1 MITYK
6 NISFSAKTFYGVRF
20 EPGEINSVPGY
31 INSSGMIRVT
41 TPQTTAQP
49 NKPIP
54 HTEPTGSKRGRKPK
68 SAEPEKVEVA
78 ETQEIKIEISEEETS
93 NGNQC

>member
-20 EPGEINSVPGY
+20 EPGEIKSVPGY
-31 INSSGMIRVT
+31 INNSGMIRVFT
-41 TPQTTAQP
+41 KKISDQS

-54 HTEPTGSKRGRKPK
+54 KEEHTGSKRGRKPK
-68 SAEPEKVEVA
+68 STEPEKVEVA